1 MFFLLLKRLEHISGL
16 GDMRQV
22 DLRPWR
28 GITSRTCRYAGLDS
42 LEVSAHTLGFIKLQ
56 RTGVRLLLYN
66 ADVVENIQ
74 NCFAL
79 NFQFAR

>member
-1 MFFLLLKRLEHISGL
+1 LFFSLLKRFEHISGL
-16 GDMRQV
+16 GDVRQV
-22 DLRPWR
+22 DLRLWR
-28 GITSRTCRYAGLDS
+28 RIATRTCWQAALDS

-56 RTGVRLLLYN
+56 RTGVRLLLCN

-74 NCFAL
+74 NCPAL

>member
-1 MFFLLLKRLEHISGL
+1 LFFSLLKRFQHISRL

-22 DLRPWR
+22 NLRLWR
-28 GITSRTCRYAGLDS
+28 RIATRTCWYAGPES

-56 RTGVRLLLYN
+56 RTGVRLLLCN

-74 NCFAL
+74 NCLAL